1 MFRTIAAYL
10 AVFFI
15 LIVLL
20 QVLTP
25 LPALR
30 WLVDAVKRAAGF

>member
-10 AVFFI
+10 FVFLF

-30 WLVDAVKRAAGF
+30 WLGDAVKRATGL